1 MERLPRGYRVR
12 PASLEDVDA
21 LLAFVNLCSREIR
34 GEDALTREQLLSQ
47 LTSPGFDP
55 AADTRLVISLQGEIV
70 GSAYVVDFL
79 PPHVQAESGGS
90 VHPEHLGKGIGSAL
104 LSWIEERAQEAV
116 AKAPP
121 GTRVSLHQGADD
133 RDKGAQGFLE
143 RHGYRAVRHFWR
155 MVIEMDVPPPAPIWP
170 KGIQVRAFDPE
181 KDLRA
186 AILAVRDAFRD
197 HWGFV
202 EIPLEKAMER
212 QRHVM
217 ATDPDFDPTLRFL
230 ALEGAEIVGVC
241 YGYPKTGADVSMGY
255 IPTVGV
261 RRPWRRRGLA
271 LALLHHTFG
280 EFYRRGIRKVALHV
294 DSTSLT
300 GATRLYERAGMH
312 PDEVGH
318 AYEKELRP
326 GVELSTQ
333 ELRT

>member
-1 MERLPRGYRVR
+1 MERLPRGYRAR

-55 AADTRLVISLQGEIV
+55 AADTRLVVSSQGEIV

-90 VHPEHLGKGIGSAL
+90 VHPEHLGKGIGGAL
-104 LSWIEERAQEAV
+104 LSWIEDRAKEAV

-133 RDKGAQGFLE
+133 RDKLAQVFLE
-143 RHGYRAVRHFWR
+143 ANGYRAIRHFWR
-155 MVIEMDVPPPAPIWP
+155 MVIEMDAPPPAAAWP
-170 KGIQVRAFDPE
+170 KGIQVRTWDPE
-181 KDLRA
+181 KDLEA
-186 AILAVRDAFRD
+186 AVLASRDAFRD

-230 ALEGAEIVGVC
+230 ALDGAEIVGVC

-255 IPTVGV
+255 VPTVGV

-271 LALLHHTFG
+271 LALLHHMFG

>member
-1 MERLPRGYRVR
+1 MEGLPRGYSAR

-21 LLAFVNLCSREIR
+21 LLAFVNLCARAIR

-47 LTSPGFDP
+47 LSSPGFDP
-55 AADTRLVISLQGEIV
+55 AADTRLVISSRDEIV
-70 GSAYVVDFL
+70 GSAFVVDFL
-79 PPHVQAESGGS
+79 PPHVQVESGGS
-90 VHPEHLGKGIGSAL
+90 VHPEHLGKGIGGAL
-104 LSWIEERAQEAV
+104 LSWIEERAKEAV

-202 EIPLEKAMER
+202 EIPLEKAIER

-230 ALEGAEIVGVC
+230 ALEGEEIAGVC
-241 YGYPKTGADVSMGY
+241 YGYPKAGADTSMGY
-255 IPTVGV
+255 IPTLGI
-261 RRPWRRRGLA
+261 RRPWRRHGLG
-271 LALLHHTFG
+271 LALLHHAFG
-280 EFYRRGIRKVALHV
+280 EFSRRGIRKVALHV

-300 GATRLYERAGMH
+300 GATRLYERAGMR

-333 ELRT
+333 ELQS